1 MPVRKRSRNPA
12 EEERM
17 RTSFAATGVVGREQ
31 AATTIDS
38 HNGQSHAQPL
48 LSSRNRSWNGAV
60 AELHR
65 AREVDV
71 LASFPQHTVTM
82 HFTDGVDLVQRRDG
96 RTRQM
101 RVRAGDLLVTA
112 AGEPKLLRHEQEA
125 ELLKVQLAPELVE
138 RVATESGLSNACG
151 NLLKDNFGT
160 RDPQLAH
167 FCRQFRA
174 ELEQDGIGSR
184 LYAESLAIQL
194 ALYLLRHYS
203 TASPGDDVGAGRLP
217 AHKLRRAIDYMSDRL
232 DEELS
237 LESIANEL
245 SMSVFH
251 FAHLFKQTT
260 GLSPYRYVIEL
271 RLERAKSLLRSTE
284 LPITEI
290 AQQVGYCNNS
300 HFAVAF
306 HRATGV
312 TPRDFRRNA

>member
-1 MPVRKRSRNPA
+1 MTAVDAHKNRSHP
-12 EEERM
+12 
-17 RTSFAATGVVGREQ
+17 
-31 AATTIDS
+31 
-38 HNGQSHAQPL
+38 QPL
-48 LSSRNRSWNGAV
+48 LSSRDRRWNGAV
-60 AELHR
+60 AELYR
-65 AREVDV
+65 VREVDV
-71 LASFPQHTVTM
+71 LASVPQHTVTM
-82 HFTDGVDLVQRRDG
+82 HFTAGVDLVQRRDG

-101 RVRAGDLLVTA
+101 RVRAGDILVTA

-125 ELLKVQLAPELVE
+125 ELLKIKLAPELVE
-138 RVATESGLSNACG
+138 QVAAESGFSNACG

-167 FCRQFRA
+167 FCREFRA
-174 ELEQDGIGSR
+174 ELEQQGIGSR
-184 LYAESLAIQL
+184 LYADSLAIQL
-194 ALYLLRHYS
+194 ALHLLRHYS
-203 TASPGDDVGAGRLP
+203 TAFPGDDVGASRLP

-232 DEELS
+232 HEEVS

-245 SMSVFH
+245 SMSAFH

-260 GLSPYRYVIEL
+260 GVSPYRYVIDL

-312 TPRDFRRNA
+312 TPRDFRRNT